1 MSNQIICSKLNQKF
15 IFIFEPLWLTF
26 SKNREKSAPNKP
38 IVAFAVE
45 FCIICSSSWSFI
57 RPAMFHSE
65 LEWKVGLGG
74 GRGA

>member
-1 MSNQIICSKLNQKF
+1 MTDFHRFYRRLRHY
-15 IFIFEPLWLTF
+15 TGMR

-45 FCIICSSSWSFI
+45 FCIICSSSRSFI